1 MRGEIAVVLLL
12 MIRRALALATP
23 KLPRALLAGAGIS
36 LALAFPS
43 HASEELMAA
52 EEAFEDYRYAAGLFH
67 VRKAA
72 EAGDRGARR
81 TLGLMLLSGEALY
94 GPEIPANRDEALRWL
109 RLAAAEGCAISK
121 HVLGKVE
128 GPGAVSG
135 QAGGR
140 ARSM

>member
-1 MRGEIAVVLLL
+1 MTQ
-12 MIRRALALATP
+12 ATP
-23 KLPRALLAGAGIS
+23 KQVRALLAGAGIS
-36 LALAFPS
+36 LALVFPS

-52 EEAFEDYRYAAGLFH
+52 EEAFDDYRYAAGLVH

-94 GPEIPANRDEALRWL
+94 GSEIPTNRDEALRWL
-109 RLAAAEGCAISK
+109 RLAAAEGCAISR

-128 GPGAVSG
+128 GPSTVSG
-135 QAGGR
+135 RKG
-140 ARSM
+140 S